1 MKDGRIS
8 QTILPSETGC
18 IWAVRRDDVRGVY
31 LCKRMSTVL
40 HVDWEM
46 DKQYFTDHC
55 GSQDDIS
62 IWQLEAKH
70 VPFSSLPRDSSG
82 RVLEFFSLASSHQ
95 ARSL

>member
-1 MKDGRIS
+1 
-8 QTILPSETGC
+8 
-18 IWAVRRDDVRGVY
+18 
-31 LCKRMSTVL
+31 MSTVL
-40 HVDWEM
+40 DVDWEM
-46 DKQYFTDHC
+46 DRQYFTDHC

-62 IWQLEAKH
+62 IWQSEAKH

>member
-8 QTILPSETGC
+8 QTIPPSETGC

-46 DKQYFTDHC
+46 DRQYFTDHC

-70 VPFSSLPRDSSG
+70 VLAAKGFFGSSARI
-82 RVLEFFSLASSHQ
+82 FFSRLVSPE
-95 ARSL
+95 RPI